1 MKLRQ
6 AVVIPVVLS
15 GALIGCG
22 GSANPAASPSSD
34 GNSEGSS
41 SSSSP
46 TSATSETAT
55 KETDSSKAPSS
66 NVALGGDVKTGLQ
79 TLERRSASLVF
90 DLNLSKKGAGS
101 GVQHGE
107 WSFAEERTLRVKKAK
122 DNKVLELEV
131 VYGKWEAKPLLG
143 LTYEDPTNDKTYIVS
158 FGDKLAITH
167 GSEKVTPAEEKAVSA
182 EYGWVGYPSPL
193 TRALVDAKLA
203 PETHLASS
211 PQLSAALLGT
221 IPGVDIAHAGIMAT
235 IKSIKDKPR
244 KTATLEVAG
253 SFSIKTKKTVF
264 DIELKGPA
272 EVDVATGWVQS
283 MELQGTATVTGQT
296 EVPKKGT
303 MDVEGKGKVT
313 ISRHSEFK

>member
-1 MKLRQ
+1 MKLRH
-6 AVVIPVVLS
+6 AVVIPAVGLGS
-15 GALIGCG
+15 LFGCG
-22 GSANPAASPSSD
+22 GSSAPAASPSSD
-34 GNSEGSS
+34 TNESGTSS
-41 SSSSP
+41 A
-46 TSATSETAT
+46 SAESTESKSADSETAKPT
-55 KETDSSKAPSS
+55 ADGA
-66 NVALGGDVKTGLQ
+66 GGAAIATGLQ
-79 TLERRSASLVF
+79 TLERRSASLDF

-122 DNKVLELEV
+122 DNKILELEV

-143 LTYEDPTNDKTYIVS
+143 LTYEVPTNDKTYVVS
-158 FGDKLAITH
+158 LGDKLNIVH
-167 GSEKVTPAEEKAVSA
+167 GGEKVSAAEEKAVSA
-182 EYGWVGYPSPL
+182 EYGWVGTASPL
-193 TRALVDAKLA
+193 AQALIDAKFK
-203 PETHLASS
+203 PETHLSSS
-211 PQLSAALLGT
+211 PQISAALLGA

-235 IKSIKDKPR
+235 IKAVKAGAR

-283 MELQGTATVTGQT
+283 MDLQGTANVTGQT